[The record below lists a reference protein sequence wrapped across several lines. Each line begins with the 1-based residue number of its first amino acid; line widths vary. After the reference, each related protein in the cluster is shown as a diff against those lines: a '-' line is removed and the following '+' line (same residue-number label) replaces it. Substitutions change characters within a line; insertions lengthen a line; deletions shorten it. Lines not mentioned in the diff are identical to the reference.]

1 VLDPSGKVVYA
12 QGKEFADMRNMQATS
27 VTEFLNKWKP

>member
-1 VLDPSGKVVYA
+1 VLYSQKN
-12 QGKEFADMRNMQATS
+12 EFSDMRHMEATS

>member
-1 VLDPSGKVVYA
+1 VDGRGKILYS
-12 QGKEFADMRNMQATS
+12 QKNEFSDMRNMQPSS